1 MEGKSKLFR
10 IFFLNFLLATRLAA
24 SNVKDEDLSLK
35 EFNLSESFSSE
46 NETVYS
52 NETFYSNETV
62 YSNGTFYSNES
73 TYQCLGAS
81 KGEMKTYSVVAW
93 WMDAVCQVCQ
103 FARFANLPGFNRFT
117 VLHSTFIVLWNF
129 IDQAYL
135 FLYKCECR
143 QTWNLS
149 CSHFLSGKRERGG
162 EGRGKNR
169 DRLVQVQTWSGR
181 MEFII

>member
-1 MEGKSKLFR
+1 MERKSKLFCL
-10 IFFLNFLLATRLAA
+10 FFLNFLLATRLAA
-24 SNVKDEDLSLK
+24 SNVKDEDLALK

-52 NETFYSNETV
+52 NETFYSNETIYSNRTFYSNETV

-117 VLHSTFIVLWNF
+117 VLHSTFIL
-129 IDQAYL
+129 L
-135 FLYKCECR
+135 
-143 QTWNLS
+143 
-149 CSHFLSGKRERGG
+149 
-162 EGRGKNR
+162 
-169 DRLVQVQTWSGR
+169 
-181 MEFII
+181 

>member
-10 IFFLNFLLATRLAA
+10 LFFLNFLLATRLAA
-24 SNVKDEDLSLK
+24 SNVKDEDLALK

-117 VLHSTFIVLWNF
+117 VLHSTFIL
-129 IDQAYL
+129 L
-135 FLYKCECR
+135 
-143 QTWNLS
+143 
-149 CSHFLSGKRERGG
+149 
-162 EGRGKNR
+162 
-169 DRLVQVQTWSGR
+169 
-181 MEFII
+181 